1 MKPTLFA
8 LATLAM
14 SMPCF
19 ADFDYVGK
27 GTTANS
33 AGQQTPFTFGFA
45 WDSEQ
50 GTLRIGNKSYDMDT
64 LPESYS
70 LALVLSKDDSQV
82 WLQEFHSGWFD
93 SFYWQLGE
101 HVIRL
106 EKGQFEQQVKGNYE
120 LHIDDRSYFFTSNN
134 AAIKVNF
141 AAEGVES
148 ITVSGVTKNM
158 GTKN

>member
-1 MKPTLFA
+1 
-8 LATLAM
+8 
-14 SMPCF
+14 
-19 ADFDYVGK
+19 
-27 GTTANS
+27 
-33 AGQQTPFTFGFA
+33 
-45 WDSEQ
+45 
-50 GTLRIGNKSYDMDT
+50 MDT

-70 LALVLSKDDSQV
+70 LALVLSKDDSKYGCK
-82 WLQEFHSGWFD
+82 EFHSGWFD

-106 EKGQFEQQVKGNYE
+106 EKGQFEQQVKAITSYI
-120 LHIDDRSYFFTSNN
+120 LMISYFFTSNN

-158 GTKN
+158 GAQKIVPDGAIIKL

>member
-45 WDSEQ
+45 WDSESKVRCVSATKVMIWTPSPSH
-50 GTLRIGNKSYDMDT
+50 TLW
-64 LPESYS
+64 P
-70 LALVLSKDDSQV
+70 
-82 WLQEFHSGWFD
+82 
-93 SFYWQLGE
+93 
-101 HVIRL
+101 
-106 EKGQFEQQVKGNYE
+106 
-120 LHIDDRSYFFTSNN
+120 
-134 AAIKVNF
+134 
-141 AAEGVES
+141 
-148 ITVSGVTKNM
+148 
-158 GTKN
+158 